1 MNIDKIKAQIG
12 EIIFNHINSLNKEQ
26 LEDMADACFNEIN
39 RYERMITSYTETK
52 QARLNQLRTEL
63 NYINYKLEL

>member
-1 MNIDKIKAQIG
+1 MNIDKIKIQIG
-12 EIIFNHINSLNKEQ
+12 EIIFNHINSLNNEQ

-39 RYERMITSYTETK
+39 RYERMINSYTETK
-52 QARLNQLRTEL
+52 QAKLNQLRTEL